1 MVSSVGQFRSAPG
14 VPRCLA
20 SSTGCFSH
28 RTLAH
33 LLYSSHVPSLLP
45 LQLLIINSGPS
56 LLPLAT
62 VPAQEWQVRS
72 MRNTGAV
79 RDGVGQELGSIC
91 VLSAPMQLSA
101 DCSTYA
107 RIAHH
112 SIMVVEIRNLSS
124 RLGEKL
130 CNLPTGS
137 TAVHYLSVDEA
148 GSDT

>member
-1 MVSSVGQFRSAPG
+1 MVPTVGEFGSAPG

-20 SSTGCFSH
+20 SSVGCFFH
-28 RTLAH
+28 RTLVH

-45 LQLLIINSGPS
+45 LQLLIINSGP
-56 LLPLAT
+56 LLLLLAT
-62 VPAQEWQVRS
+62 LPAQEWQVLS
-72 MRNTGAV
+72 MKNTGAV
-79 RDGVGQELGSIC
+79 RDGVGQELGSIY

-112 SIMVVEIRNLSS
+112 SIRAVEIQNLSS